1 MAALSAARGIPLA
14 VFGHRNRADRDGIM
28 AAPTSFAP
36 FFRTMKT
43 TPTLLAAAL
52 LAFSAAAHSQKLFK
66 CVDAKGKVTYQ
77 EAACPADKDQKKV
90 DTSHAGKTDWERAA
104 NEKIKRRAEEA
115 EAEAAYQEKR
125 YRKERAVREEQRR
138 KEEKEYLKQLQSEGQ
153 VPLPK

>member
-1 MAALSAARGIPLA
+1 
-14 VFGHRNRADRDGIM
+14 M

-36 FFRTMKT
+36 CFRTMKT

-52 LAFSAAAHSQKLFK
+52 LAFSAGAHSQKLFK

-77 EAACPADKDQKKV
+77 ETACPTDKDQKKV

-104 NEKIKRRAEEA
+104 DEKVKRMNEGAQA
-115 EAEAAYQEKR
+115 EAEYREKR
-125 YRKERAVREEQRR
+125 YRQERAEWEERRR

>member
-1 MAALSAARGIPLA
+1 
-14 VFGHRNRADRDGIM
+14 
-28 AAPTSFAP
+28 
-36 FFRTMKT
+36 MK
-43 TPTLLAAAL
+43 PILAL
-52 LAFSAAAHSQKLFK
+52 LACALLAVCATAHSQKLFK

-104 NEKIKRRAEEA
+104 NEKIKRRTEEA

-125 YRKERAVREEQRR
+125 YRKERAEWEERRR
-138 KEEKEYLKQLQSEGQ
+138 KEEKEYLRQLQSEGQ